1 MSILQICEKGE
12 LSVLYTLLEGI
23 SRTLKI
29 ERTDI
34 DGCVQRIKTENGYAE
49 SFVIFDNVPGGAG
62 HVSRMVSLKAEELQQ
77 LLRNAYDV
85 VDQCTCG
92 GESEDTAC
100 YSCLW
105 NYSNQN
111 YHNILTRRS
120 AKTFL
125 REYI

>member
-1 MSILQICEKGE
+1 M
-12 LSVLYTLLEGI
+12 
-23 SRTLKI
+23 KI

-125 REYI
+125 RVFL